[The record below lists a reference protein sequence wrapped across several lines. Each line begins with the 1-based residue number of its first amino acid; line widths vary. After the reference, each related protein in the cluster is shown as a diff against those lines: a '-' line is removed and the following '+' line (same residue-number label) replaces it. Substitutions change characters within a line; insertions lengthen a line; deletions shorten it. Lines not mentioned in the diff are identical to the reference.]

1 MNLAFN
7 ISLILLLTISFFL
20 LILVV
25 SEINRTKIN
34 NGLNVPKNILVAYTM
49 RAGFM
54 AIFMIIMGWL
64 LYYINVN

>member
-7 ISLILLLTISFFL
+7 FSLILLLTISFFL

-25 SEINRTKIN
+25 TEINRAKIN
-34 NGLNVPKNILVAYTM
+34 NRTEIPRDTYVAYIL
-49 RAGFM
+49 RGGFIF
-54 AIFMIIMGWL
+54 IFMIIMIWL